1 MWQMKC
7 IFRLCS
13 LAVVIALCSC
23 SSTRNAKTAENV
35 ISGQN
40 GEYSENTFI
49 AHYDASVG
57 KAPLLSAAKKMG
69 CTVLYE
75 YGIINAV
82 AFKIPEKGKKIE
94 SVISEIGKVK
104 GVIGVSRDRIM
115 HLNENKI

>member
-1 MWQMKC
+1 MKC
-7 IFRLCS
+7 ILKLCS
-13 LAVVIALCSC
+13 VAVVVALCSC
-23 SSTRNAKTAENV
+23 SATRNAETTEAVKTEQ
-35 ISGQN
+35 GE
-40 GEYSENTFI
+40 EYSKNTFI

-69 CTVLYE
+69 CTVIYE

-82 AFKIPEKGKKIE
+82 AFKISEKGKKIE

>member
-7 IFRLCS
+7 ISMLFS
-13 LAVVIALCSC
+13 VAVVIALCSC
-23 SSTRNAKTAENV
+23 SAARNANTAENV
-35 ISGQN
+35 IAGHSE
-40 GEYSENTFI
+40 EYSENTFI

-69 CTVLYE
+69 CTVIYE

-82 AFKIPEKGKKIE
+82 AFRIPEKGKKIE

-104 GVIGVSRDRIM
+104 GVTGVSRDRIM

>member
-1 MWQMKC
+1 MKC
-7 IFRLCS
+7 ILKLCS
-13 LAVVIALCSC
+13 VAVVVALCSC
-23 SSTRNAKTAENV
+23 SATRNAKIAENV
-35 ISGQN
+35 IAEHN
-40 GEYSENTFI
+40 EEYSENTFI

-57 KAPLLSAAKKMG
+57 KAPLLSAAKKLG
-69 CTVLYE
+69 CTVIYE